1 MPSSPDSP
9 QPAVN
14 RTNRC
19 FPSLLQLS
27 HLTDSATHRAY
38 STLSVDSPSQ
48 RYPSTLDLSRT
59 DGLTVPSL
67 QPLALCCLA
76 NRSPPTKTDS
86 RCHHYSPW
94 PLAALQTAHLQ
105 LKGCYWVDS
114 ASLSPWHPTISPSLQ
129 VSTAHLQLL
138 QGWVVLFLFQVA
150 SSSAA
155 LPQIHFKLSNS
166 RYCFVLCFSD
176 SN

>member
-1 MPSSPDSP
+1 M
-9 QPAVN
+9 N

-27 HLTDSATHRAY
+27 PLTDSATHRAY

-67 QPLALCCLA
+67 QPLAL
-76 NRSPPTKTDS
+76 
-86 RCHHYSPW
+86 
-94 PLAALQTAHLQ
+94 AALQLTTHLQ
-105 LKGCYWVDS
+105 LSSKAGSSSFSFYCR
-114 ASLSPWHPTISPSLQ
+114 
-129 VSTAHLQLL
+129 
-138 QGWVVLFLFQVA
+138 VA

-155 LPQIHFKLSNS
+155 LPQILFKPSNS
-166 RYCFVLCFSD
+166 RYQLDAASKATVFVLCFSD